1 MRSIVNSINTWQ
13 DWYDFQDKV
22 KDSKTYQKSWFVYAE
37 CFNEGETCNEIL
49 LGKGLTE
56 DEARKIY
63 EANKYAVEN
72 NGTDYAEI
80 NYENLYEPVNN
91 NPFVYQRATGEKV
104 EKAFELY
111 EISEAV
117 AKKFKRLGLL

>member
-37 CFNEGETCNEIL
+37 CFNEGETRNEIL

>member
-1 MRSIVNSINTWQ
+1 MLSTTERIVLQGKEQGNDIIGLWR
-13 DWYDFQDKV
+13 
-22 KDSKTYQKSWFVYAE
+22 
-37 CFNEGETCNEIL
+37 NEIL

-63 EANKYAVEN
+63 EAKKYAVEN